1 MTERTSNSKKMSV
14 ILIIR
19 PIDFGVSIKQ
29 LPHPFPFVIRNVAGR
44 PFVYL
49 PQNSVQFLSHS
60 LARRGEGNGGA
71 ALQIQA

>member
-1 MTERTSNSKKMSV
+1 MTDRSSYSKKMSV

-29 LPHPFPFVIRNVAGR
+29 LPHPFPYFEIRNVTER
-44 PFVYL
+44 PFAYSI
-49 PQNSVQFLSHS
+49 QNSVQFLSHS

-71 ALQIQA
+71 AL